1 MKRATAGAKGQD
13 AGMCQ
18 GQAGHAAASA
28 ASAVSAPHLGLSPRS
43 AAPAIVQAL
52 LALHQLLDKH
62 FAYLHKFL
70 IITLK
75 HVLFLNI

>member
-28 ASAVSAPHLGLSPRS
+28 ASAVSTPHLGPSPRS
-43 AAPAIVQAL
+43 AAPAIVLAL
-52 LALHQLLDKH
+52 LSKH
-62 FAYLHKFL
+62 FAHLHKLL
-70 IITLK
+70 IIIFHKT
-75 HVLFLNI
+75 